1 MMKIKTLN
9 IIMVIIGILIF
20 VVGVYQ
26 KDSIICLFGITGMI
40 IGKKKEKE
48 EESEEDES

>member
-1 MMKIKTLN
+1 MKIKTLN
-9 IIMVIIGILIF
+9 IIMIMVGILIF

-48 EESEEDES
+48 EESEDEL